1 MRIKNKLR
9 QGTKDVL
16 INFRYKKSII
26 VEMQL
31 AIEEEKSTFIQ
42 CSEKANHF
50 IYELERARFGPL
62 SEICNIWC
70 GSDERYKYFSSMFE

>member
-1 MRIKNKLR
+1 
-9 QGTKDVL
+9 
-16 INFRYKKSII
+16 
-26 VEMQL
+26 MQI